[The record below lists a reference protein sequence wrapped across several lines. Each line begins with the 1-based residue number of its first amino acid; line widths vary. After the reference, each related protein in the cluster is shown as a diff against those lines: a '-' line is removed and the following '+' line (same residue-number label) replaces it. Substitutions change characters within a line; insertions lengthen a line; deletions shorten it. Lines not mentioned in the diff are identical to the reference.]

1 MLKNIRQRKEVITM
15 KWGIIG
21 AMPSEVTLLKQ
32 QMQDICEVNVG
43 RQVFW
48 EGILCN
54 QEVVVSSC
62 RYRQGKCCYHRTDDD
77 RPLRQHSASSIP
89 VSPAQSTMTSRFWTL
104 WFPVSCA
111 TTTTTH
117 ASCVTIRH
125 ISIPSGAS
133 DLMIEAAVEAFE
145 AIDHGSSCCFV
156 GKIASGDQ
164 FIESSEVKN
173 KIVEE
178 HHPMCVEMEGAAIG
192 HACTVNDIPFVIIRT
207 MSDNADDNATESYDN
222 FEELAA
228 EHSANIVLEMLSR
241 CKD

>member
-1 MLKNIRQRKEVITM
+1 MKKNLGMLALIMAFWFTISFITNILGPLIPDIIHNFNLSDLAMAGFIPTSFFIAYAIMSIPAGLMIDRFGAQRIINT
-15 KWGIIG
+15 GIAG
-21 AMPSEVTLLKQ
+21 AIHHDLKVL
-32 QMQDICEVNVG
+32 D
-43 RQVFW
+43 
-48 EGILCN
+48 
-54 QEVVVSSC
+54 VVVS
-62 RYRQGKCCYHRTDDD
+62 RELCYHDYNARF
-77 RPLRQHSASSIP
+77 LRDYPPYIDSI
-89 VSPAQSTMTSRFWTL
+89 R
-104 WFPVSCA
+104 
-111 TTTTTH
+111 
-117 ASCVTIRH
+117 
-125 ISIPSGAS
+125 AS

-207 MSDNADDNATESYDN
+207 MSDNADENAADSATN
-222 FEELAA
+222 FEEVAA
-228 EHSANIVLEMLSR
+228 KHSAGIVLEMLSR

>member
-1 MLKNIRQRKEVITM
+1 MI
-15 KWGIIG
+15 GIIG
-21 AMPSEVTLLKQ
+21 AMDEEVAMLKEKLTEVQ
-32 QMQDICEVNVG
+32 VETKAAMDFYKGKLEGKDVVVVRSGIGKVNAAITAQMMIDRFGAQRIINT
-43 RQVFW
+43 
-48 EGILCN
+48 GIAGAIHHDLKVLD
-54 QEVVVSSC
+54 VVVS
-62 RYRQGKCCYHRTDDD
+62 RELCYHDYNARF
-77 RPLRQHSASSIP
+77 LRDYPPYIDSI
-89 VSPAQSTMTSRFWTL
+89 R
-104 WFPVSCA
+104 
-111 TTTTTH
+111 
-117 ASCVTIRH
+117 
-125 ISIPSGAS
+125 AS

-207 MSDNADDNATESYDN
+207 MSDNADENAADSATN
-222 FEELAA
+222 FEEVAA
-228 EHSANIVLEMLSR
+228 KHSAGIVLEMLSR